1 MMIIFSKVLFWSL
14 CNNFIRYFET
24 IYWFIS
30 NFSHIKSVSK
40 GKLKDGWYENRTS
53 TRKISDSN
61 VNIQLWIS
69 VILSCPPFLFFDF
82 ALIYLDIARS
92 LPCLQSMFWNS
103 NTANGIPLNLIRCSC
118 WADVTSSKI
127 IFRPCKISIY
137 NRKKAY
143 HVD

>member
-69 VILSCPPFLFFDF
+69 VILSCPPFLFFWLCF
-82 ALIYLDIARS
+82 NLSRYCKVFTMFTVHALKFQYS
-92 LPCLQSMFWNS
+92 KWNS
-103 NTANGIPLNLIRCSC
+103 IKFNTLLMLSWCY
-118 WADVTSSKI
+118 
-127 IFRPCKISIY
+127 IFKNYFSTM
-137 NRKKAY
+137 
-143 HVD
+143 